1 MTASERI
8 EFSRARLRA
17 AMSPPPAPAPA
28 AGSELHAAS
37 WLQRLK
43 QLPVVSLVVESFDAW
58 WAGHPLHAAGQVAA
72 QASSAVIRPVARR
85 HPFALVL
92 VAGAVGALL
101 AWSRPWRWA
110 FRPALLAGLAP
121 QLASRV
127 IANLP
132 IESWMTVLGAA
143 LASPGARADINTTVS
158 AAPAN
163 TLPASFEPL
172 AASPMSL

>member
-1 MTASERI
+1 MTACERI

-17 AMSPPPAPAPA
+17 AMSPPSAPA
-28 AGSELHAAS
+28 AGSEPQAAS

-43 QLPVVSLVVESFDAW
+43 QLPVISLVVESFDAW

-72 QASSAVIRPVARR
+72 QASSAVVRPVARR

-143 LASPGARADINTTVS
+143 LASPGARADINATVS

-163 TLPASFEPL
+163 PLPASFEPL

>member
-1 MTASERI
+1 
-8 EFSRARLRA
+8 
-17 AMSPPPAPAPA
+17 MSPPPAPT
-28 AGSELHAAS
+28 AGSEPSAAS

-43 QLPVVSLVVESFDAW
+43 QLPIFSLVVESFDAW

-85 HPFALVL
+85 HPFTLVL
-92 VAGAVGALL
+92 VAGAIGALL

-143 LASPGARADINTTVS
+143 LASPGARADINATVS

-163 TLPASFEPL
+163 PLPASFEPL